1 MQGLLEAL
9 DGVGL
14 KLRPEVPFDAQLLIK
29 YFFRDAKPQAE
40 AKAVTCRTVFVLTC
54 P

>member
-1 MQGLLEAL
+1 MTQGLLEAL

-29 YFFRDAKPQAE
+29 YFFRDAKPQTE
-40 AKAVTCRTVFVLTC
+40 AKQVRGIPRPHSCV
-54 P
+54 